1 MYFLLDIHPFV
12 DYNRVTIPRMEKVRM
27 ATEQEIR
34 DIAKKEI
41 VKLKQQQ
48 EPDGNFLWGVIVGA
62 VLYWLLTTEYVI

>member
-1 MYFLLDIHPFV
+1 
-12 DYNRVTIPRMEKVRM
+12 M